1 MQIDQDKQLLEE
13 NHLKVI
19 RLLGK
24 DGFGRVY
31 QVYKEG
37 SGVIAAK
44 VMKEEDFEYGEWQ
57 TGIKL
62 TKNVQNPF
70 VLKYFT
76 DNMNGEYVV
85 IQMEYANLGSL
96 ENINAS
102 NTFLPIPVIRVLMKQ
117 ILECLRLMH
126 EKGLIHGYIHK

>member
-1 MQIDQDKQLLEE
+1 MQIDQDKKVLEE

-24 DGFGRVY
+24 GGFGRVY

-44 VMKEEDFEYGEWQ
+44 VMKEEDFEYGNWQ

-62 TKNVQNPF
+62 IKNVQNPF

-102 NTFLPIPVIRVLMKQ
+102 NTFLP
-117 ILECLRLMH
+117 
-126 EKGLIHGYIHK
+126 

>member
-1 MQIDQDKQLLEE
+1 MNSDRQVLDE

-24 DGFGRVY
+24 GGFGRVY
-31 QVYKEG
+31 QVFNEKFE
-37 SGVIAAK
+37 VIAAK

-70 VLKYFT
+70 VLKYFNA
-76 DNMNGEYVV
+76 NMNGEYVV
-85 IQMEYANLGSL
+85 ILTEYANLG
-96 ENINAS
+96 
-102 NTFLPIPVIRVLMKQ
+102 V
-117 ILECLRLMH
+117 
-126 EKGLIHGYIHK
+126 